1 MLDVLELF
9 ETRVLTEWLPTF
21 CGAPNRAYSIDG
33 FRKTSIHSLEPYD
46 AEWFMR
52 ALDLELVTHC
62 GGAFRA
68 PLSTVSEQI
77 FWQGLKSVE
86 PRPVTLWHEPV
97 ITIGALA
104 RLHTEYGWP
113 ASTLG
118 MQSKRKWAFDLVGY
132 GGDGLRE
139 LLLCEV
145 KKSDAEIAK
154 LRAWMLQYC
163 GIEPLDEE
171 PREAG
176 ARNAYRKV
184 QDIRIVWPERVW
196 LLGPGGRGELFRID
210 RENDSVR
217 FHLVSE
223 PNDLLSH
230 KDFGSP
236 GSQ

>member
-1 MLDVLELF
+1 MPDALKLF
-9 ETRVLTEWLPTF
+9 ETRVLTEWLPSF
-21 CGAPNRAYSIDG
+21 CHAPNRAYSTDG
-33 FRKTSIHSLEPYD
+33 FRIKSIHSLEPYD

-52 ALDLELVTHC
+52 AIDHDLVTHSD
-62 GGAFRA
+62 GAFRA

-77 FWQGLKSVE
+77 FWQGLKSVA

-104 RLHTEYGWP
+104 RLHIEYGWP
-113 ASTLG
+113 ISVLG

-163 GIEPLDEE
+163 AIDPLEQEPA
-171 PREAG
+171 EAG
-176 ARNAYRKV
+176 ACNAYRKV
-184 QDIRIVWPERVW
+184 QDIRIAWPERVW

-210 RENDSVR
+210 RIDGTVR
-217 FHLVSE
+217 FDLASE
-223 PNDLLSH
+223 PNTLLSH
-230 KDFGSP
+230 KEFLSI
-236 GSQ
+236 SSR